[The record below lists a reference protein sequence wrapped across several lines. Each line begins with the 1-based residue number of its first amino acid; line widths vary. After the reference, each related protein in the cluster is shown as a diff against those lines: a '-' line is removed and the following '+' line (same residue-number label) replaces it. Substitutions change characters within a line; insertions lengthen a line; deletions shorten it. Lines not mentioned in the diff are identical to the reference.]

1 MSTTNLSA
9 GVGTGIKTAIMP
21 NTICSSIDIRLK
33 LTQKHYAFHFLE
45 IEREVWEKS
54 F

>member
-9 GVGTGIKTAIMP
+9 VVEIGTKTAIMP

-33 LTQKHYAFHFLE
+33 LTEKHYAFYFLE
-45 IEREVWEKS
+45 IGREVWEKS